1 MKIKIL
7 YYSSNTSSLWIA
19 LTFYDQR
26 RKMSKATVELDFL
39 GLEKKQ
45 TNTAPKPKFQKF
57 LDRRRSFR
65 EIQGAI
71 SKIDPEIIKSLLAS
85 GANHSDSSAKTRS
98 VPSTP
103 REDQPQIP
111 ISPLHVPLARS
122 STEVVSGTVPMTIFY
137 NGTVSVFQV
146 SRNKA
151 DEIMKVATETA
162 SRKDESSM
170 ETDLS
175 IFPSPGEN
183 HCNVFSRSA
192 RRGKYSSTIQGFLPH
207 K

>member
-1 MKIKIL
+1 
-7 YYSSNTSSLWIA
+7 
-19 LTFYDQR
+19 
-26 RKMSKATVELDFL
+26 MSKATIELDFL

-45 TNTAPKPKFQKF
+45 TNNAPKPKFQKF

-65 EIQGAI
+65 DIQGAI

-85 GANHSDSSAKTRS
+85 TGNNSDSSAKSRS

-111 ISPLHVPLARS
+111 ISPVHASLARS
-122 STEVVSGTVPMTIFY
+122 STELVSGTVPMTIFY
-137 NGTVSVFQV
+137 NGSVSVFQV

-151 DEIMKVATETA
+151 GEIMKVANEAA
-162 SRKDESSM
+162 SKKDESSM

-175 IFPSPGEN
+175 VILPTTLRPKLFGQNLEGDLPI
-183 HCNVFSRSA
+183 A
-192 RRGKYSSTIQGFLPH
+192 RRKSLQRFREKRKERLVSTSPYYPTSA
-207 K
+207 

>member
-1 MKIKIL
+1 
-7 YYSSNTSSLWIA
+7 
-19 LTFYDQR
+19 
-26 RKMSKATVELDFL
+26 MSKATIELDFL
-39 GLEKKQ
+39 GVEKRQ
-45 TNTAPKPKFQKF
+45 TNNTPKPKFQKF

-85 GANHSDSSAKTRS
+85 SAKTRS

-111 ISPLHVPLARS
+111 ISPLHAPLARS

-146 SRNKA
+146 SRTKA

-162 SRKDESSM
+162 SSKDKSSM

-175 IFPSPGEN
+175 IFPSQGEN
-183 HCNVFSRSA
+183 HCNVFSRSE
-192 RRGKYSSTIQGFLPH
+192 RRD
-207 K
+207 

>member
-1 MKIKIL
+1 
-7 YYSSNTSSLWIA
+7 
-19 LTFYDQR
+19 
-26 RKMSKATVELDFL
+26 MSKATIELDFL

-45 TNTAPKPKFQKF
+45 TNNAPKPKFQKF

-65 EIQGAI
+65 DIQGAI

-85 GANHSDSSAKTRS
+85 TGNNSDSSAKSRS

-111 ISPLHVPLARS
+111 ISPVHASLARS
-122 STEVVSGTVPMTIFY
+122 STELVSGTVPMTIFY
-137 NGTVSVFQV
+137 NGSVSVFQV

-151 DEIMKVATETA
+151 GEIMKVANEAA
-162 SRKDESSM
+162 SKKDESSM

-175 IFPSPGEN
+175 IFPSQGES

-192 RRGKYSSTIQGFLPH
+192 RRGNDSSTIQGFLPPNN
-207 K
+207 